1 MGIWHD
7 PLILDESIKTLKMT
21 LYHILELWCMLKKY
35 RPTCKGYILLY
46 TSSKNTA
53 AIFYMVGWEESL
65 LLDQQF
71 CNFPTVHKWLK
82 NVRFFTKS
90 QKCELPEK
98 MMANVAKKAVFR
110 SWTTYTKCKPPLFC
124 AALSPP
130 WFLLVLLGLENGNC
144 GFDTTRQGSK
154 KSPPKNGLETSRK
167 WIFCFHTWK
176 VGSLKKSWL
185 NLTSSSSLALN
196 LVSLRITQPNTNS
209 IRWFSSHRKNPI
221 EKKVLQQ

>member
-130 WFLLVLLGLENGNC
+130 WFLLVFARPWKWKLRFWHYSTRQQKKSTQKRPWNLSKMNLLFSHMKSRQPEEKLIEFDVVVKFGLE
-144 GFDTTRQGSK
+144 FSK
-154 KSPPKNGLETSRK
+154 PKNHPTK
-167 WIFCFHTWK
+167 YKFH
-176 VGSLKKSWL
+176 
-185 NLTSSSSLALN
+185 
-196 LVSLRITQPNTNS
+196 
-209 IRWFSSHRKNPI
+209 
-221 EKKVLQQ
+221 